1 MSCVSINVLAISS
14 CMYTCIANRYFN
26 PSRDRSSP
34 NPRKQL
40 FLKKINGRKFCFFCK
55 FLNVCFIYQKPL
67 LSPVLGPVFI
77 YLLYLY
83 YIYLFYYIYIIIY
96 IVKSAISIF
105 LVFIWIFCLKSH
117 CKPQIQITLGV
128 QNHFY
133 HFQDHFEIRR
143 LLELKYQVDLSLCR
157 TKKTKIGGAF
167 NSDNLQ
173 VV

>member
-55 FLNVCFIYQKPL
+55 TLNVCFIYQKPL
-67 LSPVLGPVFI
+67 LSPVLGPVYI

-83 YIYLFYYIYIIIY
+83 YIYIYIYYTYIYVRIYIYIYIY
-96 IVKSAISIF
+96 IYNMYMCIICIYIYIYIYV
-105 LVFIWIFCLKSH
+105 L
-117 CKPQIQITLGV
+117 
-128 QNHFY
+128 
-133 HFQDHFEIRR
+133 
-143 LLELKYQVDLSLCR
+143 
-157 TKKTKIGGAF
+157 
-167 NSDNLQ
+167 
-173 VV
+173 

>member
-77 YLLYLY
+77 YKYIYIFIIFILYIFILLYLY
-83 YIYLFYYIYIIIY
+83 YNLHSKIVDLDFFSVYLD
-96 IVKSAISIF
+96 F
-105 LVFIWIFCLKSH
+105 LLE
-117 CKPQIQITLGV
+117 ITL
-128 QNHFY
+128 
-133 HFQDHFEIRR
+133 
-143 LLELKYQVDLSLCR
+143 
-157 TKKTKIGGAF
+157 
-167 NSDNLQ
+167 
-173 VV
+173 